1 MSIDLHHAFVMAPRG
16 PIYISIDPR
25 GTIAT
30 KRAIIHDINMFETH
44 LYANIV
50 EICTDLINNGQL
62 IEPNYF

>member
-1 MSIDLHHAFVMAPRG
+1 MAPRG